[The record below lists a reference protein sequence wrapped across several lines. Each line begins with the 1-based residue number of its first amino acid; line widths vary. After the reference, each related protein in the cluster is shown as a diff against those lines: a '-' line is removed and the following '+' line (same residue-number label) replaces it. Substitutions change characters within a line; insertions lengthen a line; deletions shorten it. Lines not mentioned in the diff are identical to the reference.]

1 MACYQ
6 PWNLDVHKMA
16 SLTLDLAMRTQ
27 IVATPD
33 TKKPA
38 VKTDDADPKATDETK
53 PAVSVVISGAAMK
66 AAAAEKTSNS
76 DIDDSG
82 LADNVKQL
90 LKMIR
95 EIKKQIAEKQA
106 EMAAVMAD
114 KSLSPDQARA
124 KATALQSALGALQAS
139 LTSAQASLTKAMKDL
154 SAGDAIKAASLAMK

>member
-1 MACYQ
+1 MVSLST
-6 PWNLDVHKMA
+6 NLA
-16 SLTLDLAMRTQ
+16 SRTQ
-27 IVATPD
+27 IQTLPEI
-33 TKKPA
+33 KKETASSDVSKVPS
-38 VKTDDADPKATDETK
+38 TDEAK
-53 PAVSVVISGAAMK
+53 PAVSVTISGAAMK

-82 LADNVKQL
+82 LSENVKNL

-114 KSLSPDQARA
+114 KNLSPEQARA
-124 KATALQSALGALQAS
+124 RISGLQSALSGLQAS

-154 SAGDAIKAASLAMK
+154 SAGDQVKAAGLAMK

>member
-1 MACYQ
+1 MLSISGINPSSIRIPAATQ
-6 PWNLDVHKMA
+6 PQKDTVADKTNSA
-16 SLTLDLAMRTQ
+16 STPPSDAMQAEGVPVT
-27 IVATPD
+27 
-33 TKKPA
+33 
-38 VKTDDADPKATDETK
+38 
-53 PAVSVVISGAAMK
+53 ISGAAMK

-82 LADNVKQL
+82 LAENVKQL